1 MIERLEARIKDMER
15 SRKRNSHTA
24 DVQVVRAMTSRTAL
38 ITEVKKK
45 TVNPSLLICNI
56 QHLASEWTEPGARR
70 VEPNT
75 SEKLRLLA
83 SKVSEE
89 FFDKAVPCSA
99 ETICTFVLRKL
110 QAMDPTANRQ
120 SELDADFDKHVALQ
134 GKRRKDRDGNE
145 RTPAQTRA
153 SQDHRGGNGCPK
165 CHGAH
170 SLRDCQAQQAVNTD
184 GSPNL
189 NWHERPRGPRGNRRD
204 QGRAMPLEDRARL
217 PPPALHDRQGVRP

>member
-45 TVNPSLLICNI
+45 TVNPSLLI
-56 QHLASEWTEPGARR
+56 
-70 VEPNT
+70 

-153 SQDHRGGNGCPK
+153 NQDHRGGDGCPK

-204 QGRAMPLEDRARL
+204 QGRAMPHEDRARL